1 MLEKPPAQKARVGDP
16 NAMKPFAIAGIQ
28 MHLNHG
34 SNVLAMRQRLDLTMH
49 LYPWVQMVMFSE
61 LAAFGPLLQHA
72 QPLPGTVEADFQEI
86 ARHHRIWLVNGS
98 MYERRE
104 GGIFNTT
111 SVINPEGEIVGRY
124 RKMFPFRPLEQGVQ
138 AGSEFLAFDIEGV
151 GKFGVLNC
159 YDIWFPE
166 TSRQLTAMGVEVI
179 LHPVMTHTIDRDV
192 DIAISHATSSM
203 MQCYVF
209 DVNGLGAGGNGQ
221 SCVFDPSGRALYR
234 GDATEQIIPIEIDME
249 QVSRSRERGIRG
261 LGQMSKAFR
270 DRPVNFPVY
279 EKGFDTTYLD
289 SLGPLAT
296 PRRVDE
302 APPANVKT
310 LPVRRS
316 FVK

>member
-1 MLEKPPAQKARVGDP
+1 MT
-16 NAMKPFAIAGIQ
+16 PFAIAGIQ
-28 MHLNHG
+28 MNLDHG
-34 SNVLAMRQRLDLTMH
+34 SNIDAMRQRIDLTMH
-49 LYPWVQMVMFSE
+49 LYPWAQMVLFSE
-61 LAAFGPLLQHA
+61 LAAYGPLLQYA
-72 QPLPGTVEADFQEI
+72 QPLPGVAEEAFQDM

-104 GGIFNTT
+104 GGIYNTT
-111 SVINPEGEIVGRY
+111 SVINPDGDVVGRY

-138 AGSEFLAFDIEGV
+138 SGSEFLTFDVEGA
-151 GKFGVLNC
+151 GRFGILNC

-166 TSRQLTAMGVEVI
+166 TSRQLAAMGVDVI

-192 DIAISHATSSM
+192 DIAISHATSAM

-221 SCVFDPSGRALYR
+221 SCVFDPSGRVLHMA
-234 GDATEQIIPIEIDME
+234 DTTEQIIPLEIDMD
-249 QVSRSRERGIRG
+249 QVRRSRERGLRG
-261 LGQMSKAFR
+261 LGQMMKSFR

-279 EKGFDTTYLD
+279 GPGFDASYLD
-289 SLGPLAT
+289 GLGPVAT

-302 APPANVKT
+302 APPANVQT

-316 FVK
+316 FLK

>member
-1 MLEKPPAQKARVGDP
+1 
-16 NAMKPFAIAGIQ
+16 MKPFAIAGIQ
-28 MHLNHG
+28 MYLGHG
-34 SNVLAMRQRLDLTMH
+34 SNIAAMRQRLDLTMH

-61 LAAFGPLLQHA
+61 LAVYGPMLQHA
-72 QPLPGTVEADFQEI
+72 QPLPGTAESEFQAM
-86 ARHHRIWLVNGS
+86 ARHHKVWLVNGS

-104 GGIFNTT
+104 GRIFNTT
-111 SVINPEGEIVGRY
+111 SVINPQGEIVDRY
-124 RKMFPFRPLEQGVQ
+124 RKMFPFRPLEQGVE
-138 AGSEFLAFDIEGV
+138 AGTEFLTFDIEGV

-166 TSRQLTAMGVEVI
+166 TSRQLTVMGVEVI

-249 QVSRSRERGIRG
+249 QVQRSRERGIRG
-261 LGQMSKAFR
+261 LGQMSKSFR
-270 DRPVNFPVY
+270 DRPRNFPVY
-279 EKGFDTTYLD
+279 EQGFDTGYLD
-289 SLGPLAT
+289 GLGPLAT
-296 PRRVDE
+296 PRRGE
-302 APPANVKT
+302 ELPPNVQS
-310 LPVRRS
+310 LPTRRS